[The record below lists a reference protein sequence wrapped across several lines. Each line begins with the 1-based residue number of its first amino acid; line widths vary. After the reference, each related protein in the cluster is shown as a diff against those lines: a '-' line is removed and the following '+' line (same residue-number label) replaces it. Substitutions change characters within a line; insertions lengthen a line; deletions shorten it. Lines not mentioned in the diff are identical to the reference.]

1 MAEWKLF
8 DGASADVSTFEFH
21 EHRERAPHLEQGV
34 HQGRLRLAADFVR
47 EAVDRVEDRVT
58 KPCHVMDLG
67 CGDGGLLSLI
77 SRLPWTIAW
86 GYDFQP
92 SNAQG
97 WQERN
102 VTAHALNFVEVFDEL
117 PVADVYV
124 MTEVLEHLTDPHLM
138 VRKIRARSDNVQ
150 LVASSPFTE
159 HAGSHDACHAW
170 AWDQD
175 GYAALMRDAGFS
187 VVRHET
193 TGMFQVIHAIA
204 RTSAL

>member
-8 DGASADVSTFEFH
+8 DGEKADVSTFEFH
-21 EHRERAPHLEQGV
+21 EHRERAPHLEQGA

-47 EAVDRVEDRVT
+47 EAVDRVEGRATAPATVI
-58 KPCHVMDLG
+58 DLG

-77 SRLPWTIAW
+77 SRLPWVNSF

-92 SNAQG
+92 SNVRG
-97 WQERN
+97 WDERN
-102 VTAHALNFVEVFDEL
+102 VNALSFDFVEGFDHV
-117 PVADVYV
+117 PDADVYV
-124 MTEVLEHLTDPHLM
+124 MTEVLEHLTNPHLM
-138 VRKIRARSDNVQ
+138 TQKIRDRGDRVQ

-175 GYAALMRDAGFS
+175 GYRALMMQAGFS

-193 TGMFQVIHAIA
+193 VGMFQVIHAVA